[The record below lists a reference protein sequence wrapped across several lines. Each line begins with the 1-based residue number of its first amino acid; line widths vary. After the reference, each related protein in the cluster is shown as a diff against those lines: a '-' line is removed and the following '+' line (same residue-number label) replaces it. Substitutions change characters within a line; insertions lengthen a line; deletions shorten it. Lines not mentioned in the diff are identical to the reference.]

1 MPGVRMFDTS
11 VVKGQT
17 IHCQSVDDVKFSLV
31 FVNRLI
37 ISAQVRILYHNVY
50 YIVLLY

>member
-1 MPGVRMFDTS
+1 MFDTS